1 VKIADN
7 NAGERPRLQ
16 FCGLEYR
23 PHGRSGITSRAAQV
37 VLIVL
42 KDEEGNLSFFV
53 DPELRTIVES
63 EDLAYFESL
72 LEDFREQAKLHPEEL
87 FKQLCSLGVGPLVT
101 HKAGERISDHP
112 HLQELHT
119 RFVRL

>member
-1 VKIADN
+1 M
-7 NAGERPRLQ
+7 
-16 FCGLEYR
+16 
-23 PHGRSGITSRAAQV
+23 
-37 VLIVL
+37 L
-42 KDEEGNLSFFV
+42 KDQEGNLSFFV
-53 DPELRTIVES
+53 DPKLPTIIES
-63 EDLAYFESL
+63 KDSAYFESL

-112 HLQELHT
+112 HLLDLHT